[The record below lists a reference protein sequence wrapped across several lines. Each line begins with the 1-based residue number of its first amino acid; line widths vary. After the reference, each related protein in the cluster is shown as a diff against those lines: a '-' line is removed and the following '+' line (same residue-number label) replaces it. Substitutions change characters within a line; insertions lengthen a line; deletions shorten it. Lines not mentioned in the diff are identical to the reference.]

1 MALKSV
7 LSEKVANKDLIL
19 VNEIK
24 CEKPQ
29 TKKIV
34 EINASPRTTRNT
46 VTLDNDLARIVLKCT
61 PQYDLRVPHFSQKSL
76 CKLHKNA
83 FYN

>member
-1 MALKSV
+1 MC
-7 LSEKVANKDLIL
+7 D
-19 VNEIK
+19 VNEGSYREVRVIGFVHSMS
-24 CEKPQ
+24 KPR

-46 VTLDNDLARIVLKCT
+46 ATLDNDLARIVLKCT

-76 CKLHKNA
+76 YNLHKNA